1 MASTNLDAKMIL
13 RLLREEYLMKP
24 GESDSFSI
32 NINGTQWE
40 MKLKRESEAYLPFKY
55 SLTGRCTELT
65 PAGTH
70 ATVSRRFTT
79 IDGALLHC
87 LNHFNENANVR
98 NKYNSIEDALVLR

>member
-1 MASTNLDAKMIL
+1 MASTDLDAKMIL

-24 GESDSFSI
+24 GESDSFTLD
-32 NINGTQWE
+32 INGAQWE
-40 MKLKRESEAYLPFKY
+40 MKLKRESEVYLPFKY
-55 SLTGRCTELT
+55 SIFGRCTEPT
-65 PAGTH
+65 PVGTY

-98 NKYNSIEDALVLR
+98 NKYNNIEDALVLR